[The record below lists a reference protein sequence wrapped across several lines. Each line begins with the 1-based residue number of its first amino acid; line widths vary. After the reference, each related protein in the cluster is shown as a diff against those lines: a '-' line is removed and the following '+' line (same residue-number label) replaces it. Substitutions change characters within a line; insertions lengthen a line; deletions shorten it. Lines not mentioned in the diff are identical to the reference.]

1 LLPFTT
7 TALVIKTMEVVEE
20 PTETKPEEIAA
31 PAVKETF
38 EETL

>member
-1 LLPFTT
+1 
-7 TALVIKTMEVVEE
+7 MEVVEE